1 MTLSKNA
8 RVAGLLY
15 LVGSLLGIVRL
26 IYVPNTLFVYGNA
39 TKTANNIAEHELLF
53 RFGIVSYLLCA
64 ALWTFVT
71 LALYR
76 LFKEV
81 NQGLAV
87 LMVILG
93 SLMVTPIFFAN
104 TVNDAAALLFVR
116 GGGYLSVFDKSQR
129 DAFARLFLDLHHQ
142 LDLANEI
149 FWGLWLI
156 PFGLLVYRSGFLP
169 RILGVWLVIAS
180 FAYMALSFT
189 GFLFP
194 AYEDQVGNIA
204 QPILLGE
211 ITTMLWL
218 LIMGANEKPGSSE
231 KARRCSSF
239 MMPPFNIG
247 SSDRGKY
254 QLRWAREMVDDWDK
268 AASFRVGAL
277 PRVAQLHR

>member
-15 LVGSLLGIVRL
+15 LLGSLFGIVRL
-26 IYVPNTLFVYGNA
+26 IYVPGKLFVYGDA
-39 TKTANNIAEHELLF
+39 TATANNIAEHELLF

-64 ALWTFVT
+64 ALWIFVT

-76 LFKEV
+76 LFKGV
-81 NQGLAV
+81 NQALAV

-116 GGGYLSVFDKSQR
+116 GGGYLSVFDKPQR

-156 PFGLLVYRSGFLP
+156 PYGLLVYRSRFLP
-169 RILGVWLVIAS
+169 RILGIWLIIAC
-180 FAYMALSFT
+180 FAYLALSFT
-189 GFLFP
+189 GLLFP
-194 AYEDQVGNIA
+194 AYEDQAGNIA

-211 ITTMLWL
+211 LATMLWL
-218 LIMGANEKPGSSE
+218 LIMGANEKP
-231 KARRCSSF
+231 
-239 MMPPFNIG
+239 
-247 SSDRGKY
+247 
-254 QLRWAREMVDDWDK
+254 
-268 AASFRVGAL
+268 RV
-277 PRVAQLHR
+277 V

>member
-15 LVGSLLGIVRL
+15 LVGSLFGIVRL

-39 TKTANNIAEHELLF
+39 TATANNIAQHELLF
-53 RFGIVSYLLCA
+53 RLGIVSYLLCA
-64 ALWTFVT
+64 ALWIFVT

-76 LFKEV
+76 LFKGV
-81 NQGLAV
+81 NQALAV

-116 GGGYLSVFDKSQR
+116 GGGYLSVFDKPQR

-156 PFGLLVYRSGFLP
+156 PYGLLVYRSHFLP
-169 RILGVWLVIAS
+169 RILGVWLIIAC
-180 FAYMALSFT
+180 FAYLALSFT

-194 AYEDQVGNIA
+194 AYEDQAGNIA
-204 QPILLGE
+204 QPLLLGE
-211 ITTMLWL
+211 LATMLWL
-218 LIMGANEKPGSSE
+218 LVMGAKEKP
-231 KARRCSSF
+231 
-239 MMPPFNIG
+239 
-247 SSDRGKY
+247 
-254 QLRWAREMVDDWDK
+254 
-268 AASFRVGAL
+268 RVE
-277 PRVAQLHR
+277 